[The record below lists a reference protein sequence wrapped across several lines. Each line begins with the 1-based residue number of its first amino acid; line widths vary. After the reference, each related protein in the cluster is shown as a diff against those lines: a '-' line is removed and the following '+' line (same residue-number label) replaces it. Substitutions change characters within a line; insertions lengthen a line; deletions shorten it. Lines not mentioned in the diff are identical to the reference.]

1 LSVLKLGR
9 CPDATRDLIGGKA
22 FGINAMLSLAL
33 PVPPAFVLCT
43 DECARYYA
51 SGRNL
56 QDATRAELRAGIA
69 ALEGELGRGLGD
81 ADRPLLVSLRAGAA
95 RSMPGML
102 DTILNLGINTR
113 IEYGLSQLTGDAHF
127 AADTHRRF
135 ARQFR
140 KVVGTEPAD
149 DPWQQLETAVVAV
162 FDSWMSPRALA
173 YRRHHGIGEEGGT
186 AVTVQAMVFG
196 NLDDRSG
203 TGVLSTRDP
212 VNAVSQPF
220 GEWLPHSQGDDVVS
234 GIRSPRPL
242 ADLVEVMP
250 NVHAELIAAGVLLER
265 TMRDVQEIEF
275 TVESGRLWLLQT
287 RSANRSAAAAV
298 HHAVTLER
306 EGIVN
311 SEGALAMITPDQL
324 RAVLRPRLAP
334 QARAGA
340 TVLATG
346 QVACPGVASGIVI
359 DDADTAEDLAG
370 DGIDVILARPTTD
383 PGDLRGMLAAQAV
396 ITEIG
401 GATSH
406 AAVLSR
412 ELNTVCVVGC
422 GEGSLGHLAG
432 RTVTVDA
439 NSGEILDGRI
449 DVEIPS
455 LASHPDLRVIGQWL
469 ESGAGATHEALRN
482 ILIGAN

>member
-1 LSVLKLGR
+1 MSVVKLGR

-22 FGINAMLSLAL
+22 FGINAMLCLGL
-33 PVPPAFVLCT
+33 PVPPAFVLGT

-51 SGRNL
+51 TGRKL
-56 QDATRAELRAGIA
+56 DDDVRAELRAGINSLA
-69 ALEGELGRGLGD
+69 SELRQGFGD
-81 ADRPLLVSLRAGAA
+81 ADRPLLVSVRSGAA
-95 RSMPGML
+95 RSMPGMM
-102 DTILNLGINTR
+102 DTVLNLGINAR
-113 IEYGLSQLTGDAHF
+113 IEHGLRQLTGDADY

-135 ARQFR
+135 VAQFR
-140 KVVGTEPAD
+140 EVVGAEPPE
-149 DPWQQLETAVVAV
+149 DPWRQLETAVAAV
-162 FDSWMSPRALA
+162 FDSWKSPRARA
-173 YRRHHGIGEEGGT
+173 YRRHHSIDEEGGS

-196 NLDDRSG
+196 NLDDLSG

-212 VNAVSQPF
+212 VNAASEPS

-234 GIRSPRPL
+234 GRRTPRPL
-242 ADLVEVMP
+242 ADLAHLLP
-250 NVHAELIAAGVLLER
+250 GVHSELMTAGAQLER

-287 RSANRSAAAAV
+287 RSANRSGAAAV
-298 HHAVTLER
+298 HHAVAFER
-306 EGIVN
+306 EGILTP
-311 SEGALAMITPDQL
+311 EGALAMITPDQL

-334 QARAGA
+334 KARAGA

-346 QVACPGVASGIVI
+346 QVACPGVASGVVV
-359 DDADTAEDLAG
+359 DNPDTAEDLTCAG
-370 DGIDVILARPTTD
+370 TDVILARPTTAPED
-383 PGDLRGMLAAQAV
+383 VRGMLAARAV
-396 ITEIG
+396 ITEVC

-439 NSGEILDGRI
+439 NRGEILDGRI
-449 DVEIPS
+449 DVETPS
-455 LASHPDLRVIGQWL
+455 PASHPDLRVIGRWL